1 MITKHRIGAGILF
14 IDEASVKHYKKQH
27 YSFTNSEKITTVNKI
42 KN

>member
-14 IDEASVKHYKKQH
+14 IDAQYEVSVECYKK
-27 YSFTNSEKITTVNKI
+27 TTLQFYKVR